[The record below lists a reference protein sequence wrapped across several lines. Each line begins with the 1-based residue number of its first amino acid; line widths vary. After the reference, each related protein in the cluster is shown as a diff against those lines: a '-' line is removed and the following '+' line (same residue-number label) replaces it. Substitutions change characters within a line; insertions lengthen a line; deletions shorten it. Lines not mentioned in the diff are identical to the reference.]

1 MEHKTNSMA
10 AAVVRGV
17 TRLLSDGGY
26 RVVTELVLTSGRRV
40 DVAGLDRRGG
50 IALVE
55 VKSSLADLRG
65 DGKWPEYLPFAD
77 VFYFAVPPGF
87 PLDALPDGTGVIV
100 ADGYAGTVVRA
111 APLRP
116 VNAARRR
123 ALMLRFAR
131 TAAGRLDRLLDARL

>member
-1 MEHKTNSMA
+1 MA